1 MALLELI
8 KQTTPPGII
17 INGPPTPP
25 LTADANAKSSRRVAT
40 ILRVFKDCKNGRPPK
55 VPWTVYKLNSEE
67 YQDLQHQLKDDSE
80 LWGYVDDTVRYDY
93 DPIGSKLII
102 RMSTTLHDTFASKLV
117 TEIKKRLESLA
128 KNQIQT
134 RDFIKKISSVSGA
147 IHFEEE
153 GKKFKHVPDIRFHHE
168 DAAWPGVVIEVS
180 YSQKRKGL
188 VDLAENYI
196 LASDGG
202 IRVVVGIDLEYKKSK
217 EASISIWR
225 LKISPGDDG
234 QPKGEVIQELD
245 NELFRDAEGNSIL
258 PSSGLELPLDNF
270 AVQELSDRVP
280 NSSVTIDSET
290 LCALLAEAE
299 KWNGK
304 STLLQGVKPA
314 RIKSKYRQRTP
325 EEQLTLSDEEKVIE
339 EERRMRRTTTEKA
352 DNSYS
357 EEGLPA
363 EVSSQEA
370 M

>member
-80 LWGYVDDTVRYDY
+80 LWGYVDDTVRSVIDSFDGSWILTVIHRYDY

-245 NELFRDAEGNSIL
+245 NEVNM
-258 PSSGLELPLDNF
+258 
-270 AVQELSDRVP
+270 
-280 NSSVTIDSET
+280 
-290 LCALLAEAE
+290 LL
-299 KWNGK
+299 NGC
-304 STLLQGVKPA
+304 
-314 RIKSKYRQRTP
+314 
-325 EEQLTLSDEEKVIE
+325 
-339 EERRMRRTTTEKA
+339 
-352 DNSYS
+352 
-357 EEGLPA
+357 
-363 EVSSQEA
+363 
-370 M
+370 